1 MYVIVENGKALIID
15 PSISEDAKK
24 YLKSEKIEDILIL
37 LTHEH
42 YDHISGVNWFK
53 EEFTKTKLLCSEPCA
68 KALPKPY
75 KNLSVYYEIL
85 FSTKDPEIRE
95 YVRNMDVQP
104 YSCEADEFFTG
115 EKEFEWQGHKIY
127 MKETPGHSKGSC
139 CIFWENECMFSGDTL
154 VTGHDTILRLP
165 GGNRKDFAEK
175 TLPFLHSLDR
185 ELLVYPGHG
194 EPQKLFHYFE

>member
-1 MYVIVENGKALIID
+1 MDIKSYSFYPIDARMYVIVENGKALIID

-85 FSTKDPEIRE
+85 FLL
-95 YVRNMDVQP
+95 Y
-104 YSCEADEFFTG
+104 
-115 EKEFEWQGHKIY
+115 
-127 MKETPGHSKGSC
+127 
-139 CIFWENECMFSGDTL
+139 
-154 VTGHDTILRLP
+154 
-165 GGNRKDFAEK
+165 DF
-175 TLPFLHSLDR
+175 
-185 ELLVYPGHG
+185 LLVS
-194 EPQKLFHYFE
+194 L